1 MFKSFFK
8 TPKWFFLVTT
18 ILVLN
23 GFSLYTSE
31 NYVNSE
37 IKNYKKANY
46 DFLKKINDLSLFES
60 LKNKES
66 NLSNPFL
73 NEKRIYK
80 IGETITLLLE
90 ENVSASNSSM
100 SSLTRNGNSKV
111 NINSF
116 PNPLDFLLNSKIN
129 RSRAEINSESK
140 NNFSG
145 KGNTFS
151 KNTFTGI
158 ITVTITDIC
167 KNGNLKIFGQKQ
179 ISINQESEFI
189 RFSGVI
195 NPKNISANNVVKSH
209 DVANEKIEYYNNGSI
224 EQNSKISWMQKL
236 FLYFFSS

>member
-1 MFKSFFK
+1 MFRSLFK
-8 TPKWFFLVTT
+8 TPKWFFLVTA
-18 ILVLN
+18 ILALN

-31 NYVNSE
+31 NYIDPV
-37 IKNYKKANY
+37 IKNYKKDNQILLK
-46 DFLKKINDLSLFES
+46 DFDNSVLSED
-60 LKNKES
+60 LKNKIS
-66 NLSNPFL
+66 SLSNPFL
-73 NEKRIYK
+73 NEKKIYK

-90 ENVSASNSSM
+90 ENISASNSSV
-100 SSLTRNGNSKV
+100 SSLIRNGNSRV

-116 PNPLDFLLNSKIN
+116 PNPLDFLLKSKTN

-195 NPKNISANNVVKSH
+195 NPENISINNVVKSH
-209 DVANEKIEYYNNGSI
+209 DVANEKIEYYNNGSVS
-224 EQNSKISWMQKL
+224 QNSKTNWMQKL
-236 FLYFFSS
+236 FFYFFPG